1 MSRDKTAVR
10 LTISEKDSV
19 IKTEVE
25 LDDDGAEIIEA
36 RDIGTGTFSDLKN
49 CEDDEVLELIATED
63 LKNID

>member
-49 CEDDEVLELIATED
+49 CEDDEVLELIATEE